1 MLCEGQLLLWP
12 KSLSWNTAVEKWR
25 TEKQGKGLGMPGKT
39 QTCDLE
45 VSLGPDLYTEEKEDW
60 EERGG
65 FNS

>member
-1 MLCEGQLLLWP
+1 MLCEGQLLLRP

-39 QTCDLE
+39 QTRE

-60 EERGG
+60 EECGG
-65 FNS
+65 FKS